1 MGSPGTEGGGDAKS
15 AKGTLQCLT
24 LRSPR
29 EARVH
34 DEFESESDG
43 LMKPE
48 NGYYHVTTRGSIIA
62 PNDWASPVW
71 RDE

>member
-29 EARVH
+29 EARFH
-34 DEFESESDG
+34 DELESDG
-43 LMKPE
+43 FMKRE
-48 NGYYHVTTRGSIIA
+48 DGYYHVTTRGSIIA
-62 PNDWASPVW
+62 PNDWAGPVW